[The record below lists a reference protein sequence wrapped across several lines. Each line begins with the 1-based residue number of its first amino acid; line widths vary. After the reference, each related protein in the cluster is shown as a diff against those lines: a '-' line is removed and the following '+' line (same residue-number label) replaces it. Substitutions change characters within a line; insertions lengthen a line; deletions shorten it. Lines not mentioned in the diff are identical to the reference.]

1 MFFLCRLMEC
11 KCFFYANYLNWS
23 LTSPFILDTHSAV
36 EPSSSRNLTEIVVYK
51 YSAHCFS
58 LDFGSECLQRRKKSL
73 SVFVLD
79 SKTKEDDKIVLQ
91 RVGFEISRERQGLL
105 LQSRKMAKRWQSSWK
120 TIETTAESSL
130 TSFLA
135 SGASFFGR
143 EAVRR
148 ATKSREAPRH
158 IKIGRRTVLK
168 VYCSGR
174 EASRK
179 TPGSGLLSVF
189 PGKCPTFRKC
199 IEYKWAWLNLACP
212 VWKWKLPVT
221 NNQWC
226 FLDNRKDQ
234 REQSLCSSVDGFRF

>member
-1 MFFLCRLMEC
+1 MDQ
-11 KCFFYANYLNWS
+11 Y
-23 LTSPFILDTHSAV
+23 I
-36 EPSSSRNLTEIVVYK
+36 
-51 YSAHCFS
+51 AHCFS
-58 LDFGSECLQRRKKSL
+58 LDFGGECLQRRKKSL

-148 ATKSREAPRH
+148 ATKSREVPRH

-168 VYCSGR
+168 VYCRKRSFKKN
-174 EASRK
+174 SRK
-179 TPGSGLLSVF
+179 RFVVDFS
-189 PGKCPTFRKC
+189 
-199 IEYKWAWLNLACP
+199 
-212 VWKWKLPVT
+212 
-221 NNQWC
+221 
-226 FLDNRKDQ
+226 
-234 REQSLCSSVDGFRF
+234 REESNF

>member
-1 MFFLCRLMEC
+1 M
-11 KCFFYANYLNWS
+11 
-23 LTSPFILDTHSAV
+23 
-36 EPSSSRNLTEIVVYK
+36 VYK
-51 YSAHCFS
+51 NSTHCFS
-58 LDFGSECLQRRKKSL
+58 LDFGSECLQRIKKAF
-73 SVFVLD
+73 SVIVHD

-91 RVGFEISRERQGLL
+91 RVGFEISKERQGLL

-148 ATKSREAPRH
+148 TTKSREVPRH

-168 VYCSGR
+168 DYCCGR

-179 TPGSGLLSVF
+179 TPGSGLLSIF
-189 PGKCPTFRKC
+189 PGKCQTFRKC
-199 IEYKWAWLNLACP
+199 IELKLAWLKMKTAR
-212 VWKWKLPVT
+212 
-221 NNQWC
+221 
-226 FLDNRKDQ
+226 RK
-234 REQSLCSSVDGFRF
+234 